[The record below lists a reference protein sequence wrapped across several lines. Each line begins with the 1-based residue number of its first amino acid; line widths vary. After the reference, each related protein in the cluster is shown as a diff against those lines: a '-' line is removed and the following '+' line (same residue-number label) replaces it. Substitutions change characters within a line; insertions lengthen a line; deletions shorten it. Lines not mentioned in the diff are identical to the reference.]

1 MQSTK
6 NHLSAAPVSKAQIY
20 DIIDDYFNE
29 GNADLSFEVT
39 ADDVRKHMTREIEA
53 LTTIAKGTTQALE
66 SAQAALKVARDAQDL
81 AARKSGGTFT
91 VEIKSADRP
100 TVKVENPHRQLA
112 GLLAIIAAGC
122 NAYLAGPAGS
132 GKTTAAEQ
140 VAGALK
146 LPFHFTGA
154 VATEWQLTGFVDAGG
169 KYHSTPFRKW
179 AEEGGVFLWDEID
192 ASDARALLRFN
203 ATLANGICEFP
214 DGQIVRLH
222 KTCVAIAA
230 ANTFGQGADRQ
241 YVGRNQLDAASLDRF
256 VFLGWEYD
264 EELEMR
270 IAGNLE
276 WTRRVQAI
284 RHAVETLKIR
294 AVVSPRAS
302 IYGARLLA
310 QGMDVATVETLTVW
324 KGMDAATV
332 AKVKAQIAES

>member
-1 MQSTK
+1 MSK
-6 NHLSAAPVSKAQIY
+6 NQIFAL
-20 DIIDDYFNE
+20 IDAYFDE
-29 GNADLSFEVT
+29 GNANITFTTD
-39 ADDVRKHMTREIEA
+39 ADDVRRHVTKEIEA
-53 LTTIAKGTTQALE
+53 LGFLTKAMEHVSGAIGLIQKSAANAESLAK
-66 SAQAALKVARDAQDL
+66 AAADL

-91 VEIKSADRP
+91 VEIKSADKP
-100 TVKVENPHRQLA
+100 TVKVENPHKQFA
-112 GLLAIIAAGC
+112 DLLTIIAAGC

-179 AEEGGVFLWDEID
+179 TEEGGVFLWDEID

-203 ATLANGICEFP
+203 AALANGICEFP
-214 DGQIVRLH
+214 DGKIVRLH
-222 KTCVAIAA
+222 ETCVAIAA
-230 ANTFGQGADRQ
+230 ANTYGQGADRQ
-241 YVGRNQLDAASLDRF
+241 YVGRNQLDTASLDRF
-256 VFLGWEYD
+256 VFLGWKYD
-264 EELEMR
+264 EELETR

-284 RHAVETLKIR
+284 RRAVESMKVR

-310 QGMDVATVETLTVW
+310 QGMDAATAETLTVW

-332 AKVKAQIAES
+332 AKVKAQIR